1 MFLVIASAAGVMAT
15 ATVMFSPFIM
25 PMSAMPMPTMHE
37 DMHQGAGQEQQEWQI
52 RHDMG
57 PVLGEQEITGDGKE
71 AQKVPVDTS
80 CAMLRHVMLIH
91 DSTPWRALKGRL

>member
-1 MFLVIASAAGVMAT
+1 MFLIIASAAGVMAT
-15 ATVMFSPFIM
+15 ATVMFSPFSVS
-25 PMSAMPMPTMHE
+25 MSAMPMPTMHE
-37 DMHQGAGQEQQEWQI
+37 DMHQRAGQEQQEWQI

-80 CAMLRHVMLIH
+80 CAMLGHVMLIH